1 MRFSRITLL
10 LMVLTVMGITTAV
23 PVAWQTRRVD
33 DNALKSAAKNTEWLT
48 YGQGYSEQRYS
59 TLKLIDTTNVRRLGL
74 AWSYEVGPGGG
85 PQEATPLFANGVLYG
100 ITNWSITF
108 AVDARTGKEI
118 WRYDPEVAPGSVRLC
133 CGVISRGI
141 ALYEG
146 RVIVP
151 VIDGR
156 LVALDAASGKVL
168 WSVVTVPKV
177 NAENYSLTMAP
188 RVMKGKVLIGNAG
201 AEFAPY
207 RGYLAAY
214 DVDDGKELWRFYT
227 VPGDPSRP
235 FENKA
240 MEAAAK
246 TWAGEWWKY
255 GGGGSMW
262 DGMAYDPD
270 AELVYIGTGNG
281 LPWPQELRQ
290 GKGTARLDNLYVAS
304 ILAIDIDTGQLKW
317 HYQCTPGDEWD
328 YDAIQHLML
337 ADIRI
342 NGRNR
347 RVIMQVNKNGY
358 FYVLDRITGEFISGE
373 PVAPVSWASG
383 LDPKTGRPKINPDAY
398 YSSERGVTV
407 VPLQAHNTA
416 QMAFNP
422 ATGLVYVPIAATST
436 FSFTAAANFQ
446 IIPGVQTLGIR
457 GFGEPGPA
465 PPLSVPK
472 AYGPVREGQ
481 RGILSAWD
489 PATQRERW
497 FAPVG
502 GQSGGGALSTAGN
515 LVFQVTPQGRLMA
528 YTADKGEML
537 LDIATGQSSGMG
549 PPMTYLLD
557 GKQYI
562 ALMGGN
568 GAPPPRGAVAP
579 PFAPIAV
586 PGVPAIAPVPG
597 EPTAAA
603 AQRGQAPAPVP
614 QIPTAP
620 RPRLFVYTLDAA
632 QKQ

>member
-1 MRFSRITLL
+1 MRLSRLKWPLMLLAAVIFIT
-10 LMVLTVMGITTAV
+10 GI
-23 PVAWQTRRVD
+23 VAGWQTRRVD
-33 DNALKSAAKNTEWLT
+33 EFALKNAGKGTEWLT
-48 YGQGYSEQRYS
+48 YGHSYSEQRYS
-59 TLKLIDTTNVRRLGL
+59 TLKQIDTTNVRRLGL
-74 AWSYEVGPGGG
+74 GWSFEVGEGGG

-118 WRYDPEVAPGSVRLC
+118 WRYDPQVVRGGVRLC

-146 RVIVP
+146 KVIVP
-151 VIDGR
+151 VVDGR
-156 LVALDAASGKVL
+156 LVALDAATGKVL
-168 WSVVTVPKV
+168 WSVVTIPKE
-177 NAENYSLTMAP
+177 NSQNYSLTMAP

-207 RGYLAAY
+207 RGYLAAF
-214 DVDDGKELWRFYT
+214 DVNNGKELWRFYT
-227 VPGDPSRP
+227 VPGDPSKP

-240 MEAAAK
+240 MEVAAK

-270 AELVYIGTGNG
+270 AELVYVGTGNG
-281 LPWPQELRQ
+281 LPWPQEIRQ
-290 GKGTARLDNLYVAS
+290 GKASPLLDNLYITS
-304 ILAIDIDTGQLKW
+304 ILAIDIDTGRLKW

-347 RVIMQVNKNGY
+347 KVIMQVNKNGY

-373 PVAPVSWASG
+373 PVAPVSWATG

-407 VPLQAHNTA
+407 APLQAHNTA

-422 ATGLVYVPIAATST
+422 ATGLVYVPIAAAGT
-436 FSFTAAANFQ
+436 FSFTATANFQ
-446 IIPGVQTLGIR
+446 IVPGVQTLGLR
-457 GFGEPGPA
+457 SPGQPGP
-465 PPLSVPK
+465 PPPMSVPQ
-472 AYGPVREGQ
+472 AYGPVRPGQ

-489 PATQRERW
+489 PATQKERW

-528 YTADKGEML
+528 YTADKGEKL
-537 LDIATGQSSGMG
+537 LDIATGQTGGMG

-562 ALMGGN
+562 ALMGGL
-568 GAPPPRGAVAP
+568 GVPPGRGAVAP
-579 PFAPIAV
+579 PFAPA
-586 PGVPAIAPVPG
+586 

-603 AQRGQAPAPVP
+603 AQRGLAPAPPLSAVV
-614 QIPTAP
+614 
-620 RPRLFVYTLDAA
+620 RPRLYVYTLGAA
-632 QKQ
+632 QR

>member
-1 MRFSRITLL
+1 MHASRSKWLL
-10 LMVLTVMGITTAV
+10 IALATIVLTTGIVSAL
-23 PVAWQTRRVD
+23 QTRRVD
-33 DNALKSAAKNTEWLT
+33 QNALKNAAQGTEWLT
-48 YGQGYSEQRYS
+48 YGHSYSEQRYS
-59 TLKLIDTTNVRRLGL
+59 TLKQIDTTNVSRLGL
-74 AWSYEVGPGGG
+74 AWSVEIGNGGG

-118 WRYDPEVAPGSVRLC
+118 WRYDPEVVRGGVRLC

-146 RVIVP
+146 KVIVP
-151 VIDGR
+151 VVDGR
-156 LVALDAASGKVL
+156 LVALDAATGKVL
-168 WSVVTVPKV
+168 WSVVTVPKE
-177 NAENYSLTMAP
+177 NGQNYSLTMAP
-188 RVMKGKVLIGNAG
+188 RVIKGKVVIGNAG

-207 RGYLAAY
+207 RGYLAAF
-214 DVDDGKELWRFYT
+214 DINNGKELWRFYT
-227 VPGDPSRP
+227 VPGDPSKP
-235 FENKA
+235 FESKA

-246 TWAGEWWKY
+246 TWSGEWWKY

-270 AELVYIGTGNG
+270 ANLVYVGTGNG
-281 LPWPQELRQ
+281 LPWPQEIRQ
-290 GKGTARLDNLYVAS
+290 GKGSEHLDNLYVTS
-304 ILAIDIDTGQLKW
+304 ILAIDVDSGQLKW

-337 ADIRI
+337 ADIPI

-347 RVIMQVNKNGY
+347 KVIMQVNKNGY
-358 FYVLDRITGEFISGE
+358 FYVLDRITGQFISGE

-407 VPLQAHNTA
+407 SPLQAHNTA

-436 FSFTAAANFQ
+436 FSFTATSNFQ
-446 IIPGVQTLGIR
+446 IVPGVQTLGLR
-457 GFGEPGPA
+457 GFAERGQA
-465 PPLSVPK
+465 PPMSVPK
-472 AYGPVREGQ
+472 AYGPVRPGQ

-489 PATQRERW
+489 PATQKERW

-502 GQSGGGALSTAGN
+502 GQSGGGVLSTAGN

-528 YTADKGEML
+528 YTADKGEKL
-537 LDIATGQSSGMG
+537 LDVATGQGAGMG

-562 ALMGGN
+562 ALMGGV
-568 GAPPPRGAVAP
+568 GAPPAPGAVAP
-579 PFAPIAV
+579 PFAPV
-586 PGVPAIAPVPG
+586 PV

-603 AQRGQAPAPVP
+603 AAAQAAPPPGPSGPPPAK
-614 QIPTAP
+614 
-620 RPRLFVYTLDAA
+620 PRLYVYALDAA
-632 QKQ
+632 KWNV

>member
-1 MRFSRITLL
+1 MHASQSKGLL
-10 LMVLTVMGITTAV
+10 IALATIVLTTGIVSAL
-23 PVAWQTRRVD
+23 QTRRVD
-33 DNALKSAAKNTEWLT
+33 QNALKNAAQGTEWLT
-48 YGQGYSEQRYS
+48 YGHSYSEQRYS
-59 TLKLIDTTNVRRLGL
+59 TLKQIDTTNVSRLGL
-74 AWSYEVGPGGG
+74 AWSVEIGNGGG

-118 WRYDPEVAPGSVRLC
+118 WRYDPEVVRGGVRLC

-151 VIDGR
+151 IVDGR
-156 LVALDAASGKVL
+156 LVALDAATGKVL
-168 WSVVTVPKV
+168 WSVVTVPKE
-177 NAENYSLTMAP
+177 NGQNYSLTMAP
-188 RVMKGKVLIGNAG
+188 RVIKGKVVIGNAG

-207 RGYLAAY
+207 RGYLAAF
-214 DVDDGKELWRFYT
+214 DINNGKELWRFYT
-227 VPGDPSRP
+227 VPGDPSKP
-235 FENKA
+235 FESKA

-246 TWAGEWWKY
+246 TWSGEWWKY

-270 AELVYIGTGNG
+270 ANLVYVGTGNG
-281 LPWPQELRQ
+281 LPWPQEIRQ
-290 GKGTARLDNLYVAS
+290 GKGSEHLDNLYVTS
-304 ILAIDIDTGQLKW
+304 ILAIDIDSGQLKW

-337 ADIRI
+337 ADIPI

-347 RVIMQVNKNGY
+347 KVIMQVNKNGY
-358 FYVLDRITGEFISGE
+358 FYVLDRITGQFISGE

-383 LDPKTGRPKINPDAY
+383 LDPKTGRPMINPDAY
-398 YSSERGVTV
+398 YSSERGVIV
-407 VPLQAHNTA
+407 SPLQAHNTA

-436 FSFTAAANFQ
+436 FSFTATSNFQ
-446 IIPGVQTLGIR
+446 IVPGVQTLGLR
-457 GFGEPGPA
+457 GFAERGQA
-465 PPLSVPK
+465 PPMSVPK
-472 AYGPVREGQ
+472 AYGPVRPGQ

-489 PATQRERW
+489 PATQKERW

-502 GQSGGGALSTAGN
+502 GQSGGGVLSTAGN

-528 YTADKGEML
+528 YTADKGEKL
-537 LDIATGQSSGMG
+537 LDVATGQGAGMG

-562 ALMGGN
+562 ALMGGV
-568 GAPPPRGAVAP
+568 GAPPAPGAVAP
-579 PFAPIAV
+579 PFAPV
-586 PGVPAIAPVPG
+586 PV

-603 AQRGQAPAPVP
+603 AAAQAAPPPGPPGPPPAK
-614 QIPTAP
+614 
-620 RPRLFVYTLDAA
+620 PRLYVYVLDAP
-632 QKQ
+632 KR